1 MGVEIGTTNADNMV
15 ALADMAKQ
23 QANDDGRRDYCH
35 VYKHNDALCE
45 IELQK
50 TMLER
55 KRNERRTTRRLYEDL
70 THVAISEIA
79 DCTRRIGY
87 LDDAADAL
95 RKLG

>member
-1 MGVEIGTTNADNMV
+1 MGEEVGTTNAANLA
-15 ALADMAKQ
+15 ALADMAKGQ
-23 QANDDGRRDYCH
+23 SACRGPRYYCH